1 MKQKKNYLDFVP
13 KKNPAFRWELDDDGM
28 VVILIENKGIY
39 NRIAQKLLKKPRVSR
54 ITLEKFGSF
63 IWRQVDGTCS
73 VYEISGL
80 VSEEF
85 GEEAEPLIER
95 LVKYLR
101 ILQNNRF
108 ILF

>member
-13 KKNPAFRWELDDDGM
+13 KKNPAFCWEMDDDGM
-28 VVILIENKGIY
+28 VVILMENKGIY

-63 IWRQVDGTCS
+63 IWRQIDGTRS

>member
-1 MKQKKNYLDFVP
+1 
-13 KKNPAFRWELDDDGM
+13 M

-63 IWRQVDGTCS
+63 IWQQIDGMHS

-80 VSEEF
+80 VSEKF
-85 GEEAEPLIER
+85 GEEAEPLMER

>member
-63 IWRQVDGTCS
+63 IWRQIDGTRS

>member
-13 KKNPAFRWELDDDGM
+13 KKNPAFCWELDDDGM

-39 NRIAQKLLKKPRVSR
+39 NCIAQKLLKKPRVSR

-63 IWRQVDGTCS
+63 IWRQIDGARS

>member
-13 KKNPAFRWELDDDGM
+13 KKNPAFCWELDDDGM

-63 IWRQVDGTCS
+63 IWRQIDGTRS

>member
-1 MKQKKNYLDFVP
+1 MKQKKNYLDFMP
-13 KKNPAFRWELDDDGM
+13 KKNPAFCWELDDDGM

-63 IWRQVDGTCS
+63 IWRQIDGTRS

>member
-13 KKNPAFRWELDDDGM
+13 KKNPVFCWELDDDGM

-63 IWRQVDGTCS
+63 IWRQIDGTRS

>member
-13 KKNPAFRWELDDDGM
+13 KKNPAFCWELDDDGR
-28 VVILIENKGIY
+28 VVILIENRGIY

-63 IWRQVDGTCS
+63 IWRQIDGTRS

>member
-13 KKNPAFRWELDDDGM
+13 KKNPAFCWELDDDGM
-28 VVILIENKGIY
+28 VVILIENRGIY

-63 IWRQVDGTCS
+63 IWRQIDGTRS

>member
-13 KKNPAFRWELDDDGM
+13 KKNPAFCWELDDDGM
-28 VVILIENKGIY
+28 VVILIENRGIY

-63 IWRQVDGTCS
+63 IWRQIDGTRS

-85 GEEAEPLIER
+85 GEEAEPLICLLYTSR
-95 LVKYLR
+95 CV
-101 ILQNNRF
+101 
-108 ILF
+108 